1 MRRLWGYWAL
11 TLLMGMHALTGWSQ
25 PLERVPNPRAK
36 DGGWVVDMA
45 GVLSAEQRAR
55 LNRLI
60 DHLERDTGAEVAVV
74 ILRRTQGATPKEYA
88 TELFNR
94 WGVGKRDADNGVLLL
109 VALGDRRV
117 EIETGYGMEAILP
130 DAVAGEILDTAVLP
144 RFRAGDIA
152 GGVIAGVEAIAER
165 IREAQAQGAYE
176 LPAVGA
182 HDQPPVGNSPQEPLP
197 PPASMPVG
205 GILLLGGVAIGLLF
219 YALRER
225 PPKCPLCRRPMHLL
239 DEQADDAYLNELQ
252 RTEEQLGS
260 VNYLVWRCEPCDTLE
275 IFQRVALLNPYDR
288 CPQCAGMTV
297 RETARIVRR
306 PTYTR
311 TGLELIL
318 RQCKNPRCD
327 FSEERERVLPKR
339 EQFDDEWWG
348 SAGSSPAPSRRQSYS
363 DDGFWGGGW
372 SSGSGWSSGGSSASS
387 GSFGGGAGRSW

>member
-1 MRRLWGYWAL
+1 MQRLWGYGAL
-11 TLLMGMHALTGWSQ
+11 TLLIGMHALMGWSQ
-25 PLERVPNPRAK
+25 PIERVPNPRVQ
-36 DGGWVVDMA
+36 DGGWVMDMA
-45 GVLSAEQRAR
+45 GVLSAEQQAR

-60 DHLERDTGAEVAVV
+60 DQLERDTGAEVAVV
-74 ILRRTQGATPKEYA
+74 VLRRTQGATPKEYA

-109 VALGDRRV
+109 VSLGDRRV

-130 DAVAGEILDTAVLP
+130 DAVAGEILDTAVVP

-152 GGVIAGVEAIAER
+152 GGVIAGAEAIATR
-165 IREAQAQGAYE
+165 IRNAQTQGAYE
-176 LPAVGA
+176 PPAVGMP
-182 HDQPPVGNSPQEPLP
+182 DQPSVGNSPQEPLP

-225 PPKCPLCRRPMHLL
+225 PPKCPLCRRPMRLL

-275 IFQRVALLNPYDR
+275 IFQRAALLNSYDR
-288 CPQCAGMTV
+288 CPQCNGMTV
-297 RETARIVRR
+297 RETVRVVCR
-306 PTYTR
+306 PTYAC

-327 FSEERERVLPKR
+327 FSEERERVLPKLER
-339 EQFDDEWWG
+339 LDDEWWG
-348 SAGSSPAPSRRQSYS
+348 SAGSPRTPRHSQSS
-363 DDGFWGGGW
+363 GGGW
-372 SSGSGWSSGGSSASS
+372 SSGGGSSSGGGWSSGGSFGGGRS
-387 GSFGGGAGRSW
+387 GGGGAGRSW